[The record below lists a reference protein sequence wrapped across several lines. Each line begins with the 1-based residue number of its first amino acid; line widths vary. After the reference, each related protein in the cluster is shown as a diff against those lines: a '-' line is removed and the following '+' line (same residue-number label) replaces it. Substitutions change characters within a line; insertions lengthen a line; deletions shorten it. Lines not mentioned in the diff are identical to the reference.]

1 MCMHVNNQLF
11 FAVDGHWARRVGFER
26 MWVAFEAGFVCVIGK
41 IAADELDVRIIA
53 QSLYPFISIVE

>member
-1 MCMHVNNQLF
+1 MHVNNQLF

-41 IAADELDVRIIA
+41 IAADELHVRIIA